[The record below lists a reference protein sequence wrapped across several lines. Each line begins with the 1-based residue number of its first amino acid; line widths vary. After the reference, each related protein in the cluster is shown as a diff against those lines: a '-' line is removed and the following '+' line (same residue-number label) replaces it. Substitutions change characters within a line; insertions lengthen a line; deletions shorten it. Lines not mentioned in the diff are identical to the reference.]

1 MKYVLISTVGL
12 SFFYS
17 SYLLIFKNETNF
29 RQLRFYLIVSILISL
44 LMPVSNFRIN
54 INFSGNQHTVIPDA
68 PDQALKGNA
77 EQFYQTSVENDRTV
91 SNNNIFSIQHKV
103 NWLAFLRKFYFLI
116 SMLLLTRILIQIILL
131 TIQYFKSEKE
141 KIEKY
146 TIIYNDRFKNTFSF
160 FNWIFVNKEHSL
172 NEDMDQII
180 SHEKIHASQYHSFDL
195 ILVELLAAVMWFNPL
210 IWMMRNSI
218 QLVHEYLADEGALS
232 TGIDRLRYQALLIN
246 QVAEERLISLSS
258 SFNKSL
264 IKKRMIMMTKSKF
277 NHKTKLKILTLVP
290 LAAVL
295 FLGVACVN
303 GQNKNNV
310 VTAVAPVKM
319 NVLYLGVDNPMAI
332 ATSGYETSDLN
343 VSIDNG
349 TITGSNGNY
358 IVRPDHPGSAL
369 ISVSSKGKVIQKT
382 EFRVKVV
389 PNPVAAIKVLS
400 GDVPDYKSEGEISKK
415 ELLTADG
422 VVAMMQ
428 NFDFDLSFKVVSFVM
443 SATVPDSY
451 TVREEISK
459 SNKFS
464 NSQIDLIKS
473 LVKNQKL
480 TFEEIKVIGPDGKLR
495 KLSPMVFTIS
505 GE

>member
-1 MKYVLISTVGL
+1 MIKYIIISTVSL
-12 SFFYS
+12 SVFYLA
-17 SYLLIFKNETNF
+17 YLFVFRNETNF
-29 RQLRFYLIVSILISL
+29 RHLRFFLLASIVVSL
-44 LMPVSNFRIN
+44 LMPLNNFRVTVNFFRSQNVLQPVMPPQSIN
-54 INFSGNQHTVIPDA
+54 AQQIFQSPSDNNHIN
-68 PDQALKGNA
+68 
-77 EQFYQTSVENDRTV
+77 NDNKTV
-91 SNNNIFSIQHKV
+91 STLHEINWFKIFETI
-103 NWLAFLRKFYFLI
+103 YFLVSILLI
-116 SMLLLTRILIQIILL
+116 SRILFQIVLM
-131 TIQYFKSEKE
+131 TIQYLKSEKE

-195 ILVELLAAVMWFNPL
+195 VLVELLAAVMWFNPL

-303 GQNKNNV
+303 GKNKNV

-319 NVLYLGVDNPMAI
+319 NVLYLGVDNPMSI
-332 ATSGYETSDLN
+332 AASGYAASDLD

-349 TITGSNGNY
+349 TITGSNGSY
-358 IVRPDHPGSAL
+358 TVRPDHPGSAT
-369 ISVSSKGKVIQKT
+369 IYIKQQRKGYP
-382 EFRVKVV
+382 ENRVQ
-389 PNPVAAIKVLS
+389 
-400 GDVPDYKSEGEISKK
+400 G
-415 ELLTADG
+415 
-422 VVAMMQ
+422 
-428 NFDFDLSFKVVSFVM
+428 
-443 SATVPDSY
+443 
-451 TVREEISK
+451 
-459 SNKFS
+459 
-464 NSQIDLIKS
+464 
-473 LVKNQKL
+473 
-480 TFEEIKVIGPDGKLR
+480 
-495 KLSPMVFTIS
+495 
-505 GE
+505 